1 MNMSKLTGL
10 ICGGLISLVGSNL
23 IGQQSSP
30 TGSLPDKSN
39 GGASSTGS
47 ALQTPSSGALD
58 SSSTSTGAYRRNEG
72 GSVRLGHLMNAAV
85 QSRDGKSLGYIR
97 DFTVDPQSGHIQF
110 AILSSTAD
118 LNASQTGISSTTS
131 PTTSSTTSPT
141 TSATTGAA
149 TGKLIPVPWQL
160 FSESWSQ
167 HQHETAGVAG
177 TTATPTLVLN
187 IDESKLQGAPSF
199 DASSWNELH
208 QRQFDQRVYS
218 YFGVNRMSGAG
229 TSGSS
234 ISGQGS
240 TSEGNTTSGSKGG
253 STDLPK

>member
-1 MNMSKLTGL
+1 MNLSKLTGL

-23 IGQQSSP
+23 IAQQSSP
-30 TGSLPDKSN
+30 SSSLPDKSS
-39 GGASSTGS
+39 GGGSPNSS
-47 ALQTPSSGALD
+47 ALQTPSGGAYNN
-58 SSSTSTGAYRRNEG
+58 SSSSGTTAGQWRSEG

-118 LNASQTGISSTTS
+118 MNASNTGISSTTS
-131 PTTSSTTSPT
+131 P
-141 TSATTGAA
+141 TTGAA

-167 HQHETAGVAG
+167 RQHETAGVAG
-177 TTATPTLVLN
+177 ATAAPTLVLN

-218 YFGVNRMSGAG
+218 YYGVNHMSGTG

-240 TSEGNTTSGSKGG
+240 TSEGNSTSGAKGG
-253 STDLPK
+253 GSELPNK